1 MGLTRPRAAQIYDID
16 YKQSVRVITTTN
28 ITLSGGA
35 PTVVDGV
42 TLSLNDRILVTGQST
57 ASQNGIYIVSILGT
71 GANGTWVRSSDTNA
85 TGELESGTI
94 VMVTEGST
102 YADTSW
108 KLTTNDPIVIG
119 TTALTFEINTG
130 NAFGTISA
138 NGTSVVSNSATGTVT
153 FSTGNNI
160 VITGNAASDTITF
173 AVGDNPTFWGNVN
186 PGANVTYDLGNTTS
200 RWRDIWLANSTIYLG
215 NAQISANATSVII
228 TNPAGGTTV
237 LSGASPAVN
246 ANTVTATGNITGGNL
261 ITSGILSVTGNANVG
276 NLGTSGQITA
286 TGNITSAGNVNV
298 GNAVFTTSN
307 SAIQGWSYNSVN
319 LSITAT
325 EGTPQGLFFGNS
337 GASFYVVGSST
348 DRVYQYNMSTVNM
361 ANTGVLLGNV
371 SVASQ
376 DTLPVDLYID
386 STGANLY
393 IMGGTN
399 DTVYQYS
406 MSTPWNITTATYT
419 SRSFSVTTQEAT
431 PQGIWFKP
439 DLTTM
444 YVVGNTND
452 TVYQYSLSSAG
463 NVATASYAS
472 KSFSV
477 ATQSGTPVAVQLSTD
492 GSTMWI
498 LSQDQDAVFEYNL
511 STPWDVSTASYTAG
525 RAFGFWA
532 QGETGALGLFVD
544 IGNSRAW
551 MVGSTNDTIYQYDT
565 LGSAILRGNAIGTQ
579 SSLTVG
585 GNAYV
590 AGRLQVDQ
598 AARFESSLTV
608 DSTITATSTLSLT
621 GTSTGTM
628 SLGTSITTGA
638 ASIYTGQ
645 TTGVL
650 LVGGTSATGDIN
662 IGRSTASQSIVI
674 GNGVTASGSTKT
686 IDIGTLGA
694 ANSITNINI
703 GPVAGNSTVAFLANA
718 RVTIANALSVTGNAN
733 VGNLGATNANLTAIT
748 ATGNAN
754 VGNLGTAGLIVATG
768 NVTGGNLITAGLGSI
783 GTTLSV
789 TGNANVGNLGTAGLI
804 TATGAI
810 TGASINVPNAAQALT
825 ATPSVGFVLEPSF
838 QPNYIG
844 TQPFGSSMWVDKLR
858 FIQPNTVET
867 STDGTTWTSTT
878 DVTYTQKPF
887 NGIVTQST
895 IPMNGTTLK
904 GLRWTWSSNI
914 QYSAA
919 YWLGIAFQFATPA
932 PTVTVQFETSTDG
945 VSWTSRYTTSAITV
959 SNEWVYIYT
968 PENGYSVQYYRIT
981 LLQQTNTVNFNALQW
996 YTARPGDQGSGQNN
1010 YFPFTYDFSKNVTF
1024 SNTATVTGNISAG
1037 NISTTGLLTAT
1048 GNITGGNL
1056 RTSAVTIAST
1066 GAISGVTTISAS
1078 GNANVGN
1085 LGATNANL
1093 TALTTSGNVTA
1104 GGISTAGNI
1113 SAAFFLGNVACAS
1126 GIFTTKIFSGTSEAN
1141 IGVANGNANITI
1153 GGVSNVAVFSTV
1165 GANITGTLGVTG
1177 NVTGGNL
1184 ITTGTVST
1192 GTLTTSGNATI
1203 AGNLTVSGNVIS
1215 VNVTDLNVV
1224 DPIIGL
1230 GRGANNTPLTSNDGK
1245 DRGEQLWYYTTSE
1258 QSAFIGYDNSAGKLI
1273 AATNVSV
1280 SSEVVTVNN
1289 YGNLIVGGLE
1299 ATTISSTGNAN
1310 VGNLGTAG
1318 QVTATGNVTAGGIS
1332 TAGNVTAAFFL
1343 GNVSQASGIFTT
1355 KIFNGTSEANI
1366 GASGGNLAVSIGGTS
1381 NVVVVATTGIA
1392 VTGTSTVSG
1401 NANVGNLGTAG
1412 QITATGNITGG
1423 NLNVSGNIVDTGA
1436 LFLITGASGNVTLAP
1451 NGTNVIIATT
1461 TGANITGTLNATGNS
1476 NVGNLGTTGQIT
1488 ATGNITGGNI
1498 LGNGYN
1504 LTGINT
1510 FSSIAVTGANTVT
1523 ADSIADTL
1531 TLVAGTGITIVTNDA
1546 TDTITIATSS
1556 SGSEIF
1562 VDGADFGLVT
1572 EAVTLSQDLGLI
1584 TVAVDAQTD
1593 LGEIVIS
1600 GVFYPTQLVLPAYTV
1615 STLPS
1620 ATIPAQMIYVSN
1632 ESGGAVPAFS
1642 DGTNW
1647 RRVTDRAIVS

>member
-57 ASQNGIYIVSILGT
+57 ASQNGIYIVSVLGT

-173 AVGDNPTFWGNVN
+173 AVRDNPTFWGNVN

-237 LSGASPAVN
+237 LSGASPAVD

-261 ITSGILSVTGNANVG
+261 ITGGILSVTGNANVG
-276 NLGTSGQITA
+276 NLGTTGIITV
-286 TGNITSAGNVNV
+286 TGNVTANNFV
-298 GNAVFTTSN
+298 GNLTG
-307 SAIQGWSYNSVN
+307 I
-319 LSITAT
+319 
-325 EGTPQGLFFGNS
+325 
-337 GASFYVVGSST
+337 
-348 DRVYQYNMSTVNM
+348 
-361 ANTGVLLGNV
+361 ANTANW
-371 SVASQ
+371 
-376 DTLPVDLYID
+376 LYIVESPD
-386 STGANLY
+386 DN
-393 IMGGTN
+393 
-399 DTVYQYS
+399 
-406 MSTPWNITTATYT
+406 
-419 SRSFSVTTQEAT
+419 VT
-431 PQGIWFKP
+431 
-439 DLTTM
+439 
-444 YVVGNTND
+444 
-452 TVYQYSLSSAG
+452 
-463 NVATASYAS
+463 
-472 KSFSV
+472 
-477 ATQSGTPVAVQLSTD
+477 
-492 GSTMWI
+492 
-498 LSQDQDAVFEYNL
+498 YNL
-511 STPWDVSTASYTAG
+511 PY
-525 RAFGFWA
+525 
-532 QGETGALGLFVD
+532 
-544 IGNSRAW
+544 IG
-551 MVGSTNDTIYQYDT
+551 
-565 LGSAILRGNAIGTQ
+565 
-579 SSLTVG
+579 
-585 GNAYV
+585 
-590 AGRLQVDQ
+590 
-598 AARFESSLTV
+598 
-608 DSTITATSTLSLT
+608 
-621 GTSTGTM
+621 
-628 SLGTSITTGA
+628 TTGA
-638 ASIYTGQ
+638 ANGYRQLYSDDTALTFNPSTNLLTVASATHGTAMSSPNVATTTTTGTTSLFTTITSGTLNIMTGQ
-645 TTGVL
+645 TSGPLTI
-650 LVGGTSATGDIN
+650 GGASATGAIN

-703 GPVAGNSTVAFLANA
+703 GPVAGNSTVSFLANA

-754 VGNLGTAGLIVATG
+754 VGNLGTAGQITATG
-768 NVTGGNLITAGLGSI
+768 NVTGGNLNVSGNIVDTGALFLITGASGNVTLSPNGTDVVIATTTGANITGTLNATGNANVGNLGATNANLSAI
-783 GTTLSV
+783 TVTGNANVGNLGTTAIVATGAISGSTTLSV
-789 TGNANVGNLGTAGLI
+789 TGNANVGNLGTSGLI

-1153 GGVSNVAVFSTV
+1153 GGVSNVAVFSTA
-1165 GANITGTLGVTG
+1165 GANITGTLGVTGNITGGNVSGTLLTGTLTTAAQPNVTSVGTLTSLTASG

-1192 GTLTTSGNATI
+1192 GTLTASGNVTV
-1203 AGNLTVSGNVIS
+1203 AGNLTVTGNVIS

-1273 AATNVSV
+1273 AATNVSIA
-1280 SSEVVTVNN
+1280 SEVVTVNS
-1289 YGNLIVGGLE
+1289 YGNIIVGGLE
-1299 ATTISSTGNAN
+1299 ATTISSSGNANVGNIGGTRAVFTNLVGTLETADQPNITSVGTLSSLTVTANVTGGNLITSGQVTATGNITGGNLITSGALSVASLTVTGNVTSGNLITSGVLSATGNAN
-1310 VGNLGTAG
+1310 VGNLGATNANLTAI
-1318 QVTATGNVTAGGIS
+1318 TAT
-1332 TAGNVTAAFFL
+1332 
-1343 GNVSQASGIFTT
+1343 
-1355 KIFNGTSEANI
+1355 
-1366 GASGGNLAVSIGGTS
+1366 
-1381 NVVVVATTGIA
+1381 
-1392 VTGTSTVSG
+1392 G

-1412 QITATGNITGG
+1412 QITATGNVTGG

-1451 NGTNVIIATT
+1451 NGSSVVIATT
-1461 TGANITGTLNATGNS
+1461 TGANITGTLNATGNANVGNLGATNANVTDITATGNA
-1476 NVGNLGTTGQIT
+1476 NVGNLGTAGLIV
-1488 ATGNITGGNI
+1488 ATGNITGGNLITAGLGSIGTTLTVTGNANVGNLGTAGQIIATGNIHGALIKSSANVEIQNRGI
-1498 LGNGYN
+1498 LFLNDSDNSNYVGLRSPAA
-1504 LTGINT
+1504 LTGNYIYI
-1510 FSSIAVTGANTVT
+1510 FPSSYGNADQVLSTNGSGGLSWVDQSGGGGSGATSYPNSTVQPVPGSTGNFDLSYNFVQTVQEVPFE
-1523 ADSIADTL
+1523 SS
-1531 TLVAGTGITIVTNDA
+1531 A
-1546 TDTITIATSS
+1546 TDP
-1556 SGSEIF
+1556 
-1562 VDGADFGLVT
+1562 FGVNLGEVYSMMDPVG
-1572 EAVTLSQDLGLI
+1572 EVLEGVDLG
-1584 TVAVDAQTD
+1584 
-1593 LGEIVIS
+1593 
-1600 GVFYPTQLVLPAYTV
+1600 VLT
-1615 STLPS
+1615 
-1620 ATIPAQMIYVSN
+1620 
-1632 ESGGAVPAFS
+1632 
-1642 DGTNW
+1642 
-1647 RRVTDRAIVS
+1647 